1 MLHRSSASLKVAK
14 FMVVLNDKHLMMGA
28 DDLPM
33 SCSSNGIFSSHNNGI
48 VGEVMGSWFTG
59 CLYILPIKNN
69 SNRCVFSLMVS

>member
-33 SCSSNGIFSSHNNGI
+33 SCSSNGTFSSHNNGI
-48 VGEVMGSWFTG
+48 VGEVMGS
-59 CLYILPIKNN
+59 
-69 SNRCVFSLMVS
+69 